1 MPVRWPI
8 PRERCRF
15 WVDGILMVLILGF
28 ILCFFDLHHL
38 FSKTI
43 SAGGDTASHYY
54 TAQYLR
60 DYLLP
65 KFKISGWCPGN
76 LAGFPM
82 LQNYFPLPFVLMA
95 LGSWIIP
102 LQIAFKIVSVLGI
115 FLLPVCTYGM
125 FRYMKQPFPIPIV
138 GAGLSLLFLFN
149 QGNSMWG
156 GNIPSTLAGEFC
168 YSIGFSLTALW
179 LGLLYRTI
187 QENRPVTACTV
198 LLAVIGFCHGYT
210 LLCAGFF
217 SLFFLTIPGQY
228 GSHLKKLILI
238 HGSAILI
245 MAFWLLPLLAN
256 LPHTTKFN
264 MVWLFY
270 TSHQMAKEVF
280 PVIFWPAVAMTIG
293 YSLRFMIQKRQ
304 NPGILFQ
311 TPFPFIWFMILISLG
326 LYFLGYRIGVVDI
339 RFLPF
344 MQFFLVVS
352 GAMLIHI
359 ARLPQVV
366 QILTSGILVILT
378 LLWVD
383 SRESYIQHWIR
394 FNTSGFEQKPLWP
407 VFSAV
412 NTSLAGSFQD
422 PRVVYEHSMIH
433 DRAGTTRAFESL
445 PLFSGRATLEGVY
458 IQASLSDPFI
468 FYIQSELSQTPSTPI
483 PDYSYSRYDL
493 TRGIEHLRLFNVR
506 EYIVVEETTRE
517 RVKADPNFETIFE
530 SMPYTVFRLK
540 QGDFR
545 YVEPVRFRPVV
556 MKTDNWKAVSYRW
569 FRMGDLSVPLI
580 FKDHIDEIDRPWFI
594 DSSHSDILNLPHEP
608 LQGVAPIKETVRE
621 EEIIVE
627 GATIGQPLLV
637 KMSYHPNWKVEGAD
651 RIYLAS
657 PAFMLVIPNSATVR
671 LRYSGSWPENAGL
684 ILSLLI
690 VILSILF
697 HIQPFHCLRIGVE
710 RIYDSFGVRLSLVAL
725 TVILVFTGYHLM
737 TGFSDSPQVLFQKGL
752 DDYRQKDYNAARNRF
767 WAIMSRYPQTL
778 SSDQAGFHYGLCFYL
793 EKDWQ
798 NTIHAMNMLITD
810 YPDSPKVSEALYHI
824 GICHRHMGQRN
835 AAETIFQKIVRDF
848 PRDIWA
854 QYSQDRLR
862 EMSPS

>member
-1 MPVRWPI
+1 MPIRWQI
-8 PRERCRF
+8 PDRYRHG
-15 WVDGILMVLILGF
+15 VDALLMLLILGF

-43 SAGGDTASHYY
+43 TAGGDTASHYY

-65 KFKISGWCPGN
+65 QFKISGWCPGN

-82 LQNYFPLPFVLMA
+82 LQNYFPLPFVLMV
-95 LGSWIIP
+95 LGSWITS
-102 LQIAFKIVSVLGI
+102 LQVSFKIISVLGI
-115 FLLPVCTYGM
+115 FLLPICTYGM
-125 FRYMKQPFPIPIV
+125 FRYMRQPFPIPIV
-138 GAGLSLLFLFN
+138 GAGLSLVFLFN

-156 GNIPSTLAGEFC
+156 GNIASTLAGEFC
-168 YSIGFSLTALW
+168 YSIGFSLTVLW
-179 LGLLYRTI
+179 LGLLYRTLM
-187 QENRPVTACTV
+187 ENRRITSCIA
-198 LLAVIGFCHGYT
+198 LLAIIGFCHGYT

-217 SLFFLTIPGQY
+217 SLFFLIIPGQY
-228 GSHLKKLILI
+228 GQNLKKLILI

-270 TSHQMAKEVF
+270 SAHQMSREIF
-280 PVIFWPAVAMTIG
+280 PTIFWPGIVLTLG
-293 YSLRFMIQKRQ
+293 YSVRSLLQ
-304 NPGILFQ
+304 NRPDSGRLFQ
-311 TPFPFIWFMILISLG
+311 TPFPYVWFMILISVG

-344 MQFFLVVS
+344 MQFFLVVA

-359 ARLPQVV
+359 VRMPRIVQVLSSV
-366 QILTSGILVILT
+366 ILVILS
-378 LLWVD
+378 LLWTD
-383 SRESYIQHWIR
+383 SREGYIQSWIR

-458 IQASLSDPFI
+458 IQASLSNPFI

-483 PDYSYSRYDL
+483 PEYSYSRYDL
-493 TRGIEHLRLFNVR
+493 KRGIEHLKLFNVR
-506 EYIVVEETTRE
+506 DYVVVEEKTRE

-530 SMPYTVFRLK
+530 AMPYTVFRLK

-545 YVEPVRFRPVV
+545 YVEPVRFRPVRL
-556 MKTDNWKAVSYRW
+556 KTDNWKAVSYRW
-569 FRMGDLSVPLI
+569 FRLGDLSIPLV
-580 FKDHIDEIDRPWFI
+580 FKDDPDDIDRPWLI
-594 DSSHSDILNLPHEP
+594 DSPDSDVLDLPREAISGGMP
-608 LQGVAPIKETVRE
+608 VRETVRE
-621 EEIIVE
+621 EEILIE
-627 GATIGQPLLV
+627 GATIGHPLLI
-637 KMSYHPNWKVEGAD
+637 KMSYHPNWKVAGAD

-657 PAFMLVIPNSATVR
+657 SAFMLVIPHASTVR
-671 LRYSGSWPENAGL
+671 LTYSGGWPETVGAILTIL
-684 ILSLLI
+684 IG
-690 VILSILF
+690 ILAVLF
-697 HIQPFHCLRIGVE
+697 HVYPFQRLKTGVE
-710 RIYDSFGVRLSLVAL
+710 KIYLAYGVRLSILAL
-725 TVILVFTGYHLM
+725 AGILVSGGYHLA
-737 TGFSDSPQVLFQKGL
+737 TAFPDPAQVLFQKAL
-752 DDYRQKDYNAARNRF
+752 DDYRKKDYPAARDKF
-767 WAIMSRYPQTL
+767 WNIISRHPQSL

-798 NTIHAMNMLITD
+798 NTVAAMNMLIAD
-810 YPDSPKVSEALYHI
+810 YPDSSKVSEALYHV
-824 GICHRHMGQRN
+824 GLSCLNMGKRHE
-835 AAETIFQKIVRDF
+835 AEYAFKRIVRDF
-848 PRDIWA
+848 SEDIWA
-854 QYSQDRLR
+854 RYSEDRLR
-862 EMSPS
+862 EMKGSG